1 MTMKRAVIFVAV
13 GALLTPAVAT
23 AHHSFAAEYDA
34 NKPITLRGTIK
45 SMLWSNP
52 HGHLYIEVKTEDGK
66 VVTWELE
73 TGTPSAL
80 YRRGFSKAD
89 LPVGGEVIVR
99 AFMAKDGTPTANAS
113 TVTLAATGRT
123 LFAGSEGTG
132 APGAPTS
139 TDDGRRTPR

>member
-1 MTMKRAVIFVAV
+1 MTIKRAVLFFVAV
-13 GALLTPAVAT
+13 GALLTPALAA

-52 HGHLYIEVKTEDGK
+52 HGHLYIDVKTEEGK

-80 YRRGFSKAD
+80 YRRGFSKSD
-89 LPVGGEVIVR
+89 LPVGGEVVVR
-99 AFMAKDGTPTANAS
+99 AFLAKDGTPTANAS
-113 TVTLAATGRT
+113 TVTLVSTGKT
-123 LFAGSEGTG
+123 LFAGSEATG
-132 APGAPTS
+132 APEPARGQGA
-139 TDDGRRTPR
+139 R